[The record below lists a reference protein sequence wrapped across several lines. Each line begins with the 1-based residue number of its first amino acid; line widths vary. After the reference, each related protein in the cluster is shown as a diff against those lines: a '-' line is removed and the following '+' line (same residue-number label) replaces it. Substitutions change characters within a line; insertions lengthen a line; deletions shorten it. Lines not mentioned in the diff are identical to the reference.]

1 MFIDTSGLMCLFDA
15 RDHRHS
21 SAIRYFDSTKTR
33 LTHSY
38 VLAEFVAL
46 AIARRAPPTETL
58 QFVKAI
64 GSGSEVEVIW
74 VSRDLHD
81 RAVDLLLARSDKR
94 WSLCDA
100 ISFIM
105 MADKS
110 ITDSLTTDHHF
121 DQAGFVRLLAQ

>member
-33 LTHSY
+33 LTHNY

-46 AIARRAPPTETL
+46 AIARRAPPTQTL

-64 GSGSEVEVIW
+64 GADSEIDVVW
-74 VSRDLHD
+74 VSRELHE
-81 RAVDLLLARSDKR
+81 RALQLLFARSDKR

-100 ISFIM
+100 VSFIV
-105 MADKS
+105 MADGS

-121 DQAGFVRLLAQ
+121 DQAGFVRLLSR

>member
-15 RDHRHS
+15 RVHRHS
-21 SAIRYFDSTKTR
+21 SAIRYFESTKAR

-46 AIARRAPPTETL
+46 AIARRAPPAETL

-64 GSGSEVEVIW
+64 GADSEIDVFW
-74 VSRDLHD
+74 VSRELHE
-81 RAVDLLLARSDKR
+81 RALELLFARSDKR

-100 ISFIM
+100 VSFVV
-105 MADKS
+105 MAERR

>member
-1 MFIDTSGLMCLFDA
+1 MLIDTSGLMCLFDA

-21 SAIRYFDSTKTR
+21 SAIRYFDSTTTH

-46 AIARRAPPTETL
+46 AIARRAPPPQTL

-64 GSGSEVEVIW
+64 GADSEIEVIW
-74 VSRDLHD
+74 VSRELHE
-81 RAVDLLLARSDKR
+81 RALELLFARSDKR

-100 ISFIM
+100 VSFVV
-105 MADKS
+105 MADRS

-121 DQAGFVRLLAQ
+121 EQAGFVRLLAQ